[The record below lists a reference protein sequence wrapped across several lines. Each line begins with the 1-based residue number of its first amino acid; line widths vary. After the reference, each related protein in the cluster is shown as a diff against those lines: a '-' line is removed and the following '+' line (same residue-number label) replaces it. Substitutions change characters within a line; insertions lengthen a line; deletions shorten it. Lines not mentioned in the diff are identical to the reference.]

1 MYDPGHYTDSLDRQ
15 KNPIERLGLRHVVIG
30 LLLFWGAVA
39 WWFW

>member
-1 MYDPGHYTDSLDRQ
+1 MYDPEHYTDGLDRQ
-15 KNPIERLGLRHVVIG
+15 KNPIERIGLRHVVIG

>member
-1 MYDPGHYTDSLDRQ
+1 MYDPDHYIDDLDRQ
-15 KNPIERLGLRHVVIG
+15 KNPIERLGLRPVVIG

>member
-1 MYDPGHYTDSLDRQ
+1 MYDTDHYTDGLDRQ
-15 KNPIERLGLRHVVIG
+15 KNQIERLGLRPVIIG